1 MVKCLECEKSAGS
14 VAHGRKSGPVTVT
27 PDDLKKTRKSLLV
40 TREMESGVSPSAQTR
55 RERGGCAG
63 GAYVTFWNIRVG
75 STSFFCRRCRASEPI
90 WPMYSVQFPALQT
103 PGGRIRTLRS

>member
-40 TREMESGVSPSAQTR
+40 NREMDQPKQEESVAD
-55 RERGGCAG
+55 A
-63 GAYVTFWNIRVG
+63 
-75 STSFFCRRCRASEPI
+75 RA
-90 WPMYSVQFPALQT
+90 VHT
-103 PGGRIRTLRS
+103 